1 MWRAEDGN
9 ERSQK
14 NTYQDNPEEILVEQS
29 HRDSCDINFIMK
41 KYEKTG
47 QVQHVMDRMPNFGD
61 FENIDYQSSL
71 NAVIQAQDTFYVY
84 ASGTPEAFRKRSGKI
99 PRIHSGPK
107 KRIRNDQTRTC
118 YRSPSSRRHPTGCR
132 RLYQIHQG
140 PKKEAFGYFR
150 RLKRPIGQKS
160 QTCEQTLDQQW
171 STKHEPTGT

>member
-71 NAVIQAQDTFYVY
+71 NAVIQAQDTFMSMP
-84 ASGTPEAFRKRSGKI
+84 AELRKRFENDPGKFLEFTQDPKNVSEMI
-99 PRIHSGPK
+99 KLGLATEVPQADATLRDVVDSIKSTKVPK
-107 KRIRNDQTRTC
+107 KK
-118 YRSPSSRRHPTGCR
+118 PSDTSEG
-132 RLYQIHQG
+132 
-140 PKKEAFGYFR
+140 
-150 RLKRPIGQKS
+150 
-160 QTCEQTLDQQW
+160 
-171 STKHEPTGT
+171 